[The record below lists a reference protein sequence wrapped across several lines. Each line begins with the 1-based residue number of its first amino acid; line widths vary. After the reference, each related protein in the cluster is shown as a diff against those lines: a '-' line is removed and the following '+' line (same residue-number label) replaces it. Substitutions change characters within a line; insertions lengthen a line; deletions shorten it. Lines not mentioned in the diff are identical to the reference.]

1 MRSRVGNVQA
11 NVGGEETRVARVCS
25 GFQGESGS
33 ELSSTGSEESDEGSA
48 EHAKGERTKKKSGG
62 KRLWVNS

>member
-1 MRSRVGNVQA
+1 MRSRVGDVQA
-11 NVGGEETRVARVCS
+11 NVGREETRVARVCP
-25 GFQGESGS
+25 GFQGESDS

-48 EHAKGERTKKKSGG
+48 EHGEEEGKKKKSGG